1 MTHPSMV
8 SDGAMIVRHE
18 TIVGHATLS
27 GRGVIGRRALIGFG
41 LTLGV
46 AAILSSPTRAMAQR
60 SAPPVMVPPVMI
72 PPDAAPLAVVSMFN
86 ATLERMMRSGTTM
99 PFKARF
105 DMLAP
110 AVDRAFDLATI
121 LSVSIGARWTGLDA
135 AVKADLSTVFRT
147 YTIASYVANFGGH
160 EGEAFEI
167 APETRASGTDQIVR
181 TRIAPRTGDG
191 IKLDYVMRQSDAG
204 WRAVDILADG
214 TISRVAVQRSDFRG
228 LLGRDG
234 NTAALLDSLR
244 KKIADLSG
252 GAL

>member
-1 MTHPSMV
+1 
-8 SDGAMIVRHE
+8 
-18 TIVGHATLS
+18 
-27 GRGVIGRRALIGFG
+27 
-41 LTLGV
+41 
-46 AAILSSPTRAMAQR
+46 MAQR
-60 SAPPVMVPPVMI
+60 SIPPVLV

-86 ATLERMMRSGTTM
+86 AALERMMRSSTAT

-135 AVKADLSTVFRT
+135 AVKADLSAVFRT

-167 APETRASGTDQIVR
+167 EPETRASGADQIVR